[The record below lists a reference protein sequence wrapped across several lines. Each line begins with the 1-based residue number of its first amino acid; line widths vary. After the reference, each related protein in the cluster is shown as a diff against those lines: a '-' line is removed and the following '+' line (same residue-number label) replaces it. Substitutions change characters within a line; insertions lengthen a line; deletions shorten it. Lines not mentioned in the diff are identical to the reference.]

1 MTAIVEAAECDRL
14 AERHLV
20 TARRAASMVA
30 RIANLNMA
38 AVLATRSER
47 LRSTLHVNGHI

>member
-47 LRSTLHVNGHI
+47 LRSTLHVNGYI